1 MARFFIDR
9 PIFAWVIAILIMMA
23 GSAALFTLPVA
34 QYPEIASPE
43 VAISARYPGASAK
56 TVEDTVTQ
64 VIEQQMKGLD
74 NLLYMYSTSDSSGQ
88 CTVNFAFKTGTDI
101 DIAQVQ
107 VQNKLQLATPLLPE
121 EVQRQGISVTKSVK
135 NFLLVVSFYSED
147 GSMAEADIGDYVA
160 SNIKDPIG
168 RIEGVGD
175 TTLFGAQYGMRIWL
189 DPARMEQYR
198 LNPSDVIAAIRE
210 QNAQVTGG
218 QVGAGPA
225 PAGQQI
231 NVTINAASRLE
242 TVDQFRNILLRTNGD
257 GSRLYLRDVAT
268 AELTNESFNAKGRY
282 NGMPS
287 AGLAIKLASGANALE
302 TAGRIKAEIEALEP
316 FFPQGLKTVF
326 PYDTTPFVSLS
337 IQSVFS
343 TLIEAIVLVF
353 LVMYLFLQ
361 SFRATI
367 IPTIAVPVVL
377 LGTFGVLA
385 AAGYSIN
392 SLTMFGMVL
401 AIGLLVDDAIVV
413 VENVERLMREEN
425 LGPKEAAKKSMDQI
439 TSALVGVAMVI
450 CAVFVPMA
458 FMSGSTGVIYRQFSI
473 TIVTAMV
480 LSVIVAIVLTPAL
493 CATMLPEKMH
503 HASAGFFGRFN
514 TWFENL
520 TGRYKNGVGRMISG
534 PGRFLAAF
542 GCGIAVIAFLFFR
555 LPSGFL
561 PEEDQGV
568 IMASVQLPSGASFER
583 TMAVLDQVSDHFL
596 HTESAAVDSVMTVAG
611 FSFAGNGQN
620 NGIAFIRLKD
630 WSERTGANLRAQAVA
645 GRAMGVFSRISEA
658 NVFAFTPP
666 AVMELGNA
674 TGFDFELIDRAGRG
688 HEALMEARNILLGK
702 AAAHPDLTMVRP
714 NGMENVE
721 EYKLAIDL
729 EKAGAQGLSKG
740 EINTAIGAY
749 WGSSYVNDFTDKG
762 RTKKVYVQARPD
774 ARMQASDFSR
784 YYVRNANGDMV
795 PFSSFMSMSSD
806 TGSPRLERYNGLP
819 AMEILGEAAPG
830 KSTGQAMAAME
841 QIAGELPAGFS
852 YSWTGLSLQE
862 VTSGSQAPILY
873 AISLAVV
880 FLCLAALYESWTVPL
895 AVLLVVPTGVLGAL
909 AGMFLRDMYND
920 VYFQIGLLT
929 VIGLSAKNSILIVE
943 FAKDLYETGMDIY
956 EATVRAVRMRLRPIV
971 MTSLCFILGVVPLAI
986 SSGAGSGGQNALGT
1000 TVVFGVTAATVL
1012 GIYYTPLFFVVVTRL
1027 FTRTRK
1033 ATAASSQIQG
1043 QIQGQAQGQTQGG
1056 AHA

>member
-23 GSAALFTLPVA
+23 GSLALTTLPVA

-43 VAISARYPGASAK
+43 VAITASYPGASAK

-88 CTVNFAFKTGTDI
+88 ATVNFAFKTGTDI

-107 VQNKLQLATPLLPE
+107 VQNKLSLATPLLPE
-121 EVQRQGISVTKSVK
+121 EVQRQGIAVTKSVK
-135 NFLLVVSFYSED
+135 NFLIVVSFYSED
-147 GSMAEADIGDYVA
+147 GSMQEADIGDYVA

-168 RIEGVGD
+168 RLEGVGD

-189 DPARMEQYR
+189 DPARMEQYK
-198 LNPSDVIAAIRE
+198 LNPSDIVTAIRE

-218 QVGAGPA
+218 QVGSGPA
-225 PAGQQI
+225 PSGQQI

-242 TVDQFRNILLRTNGD
+242 TVDQFANILIRTNAD

-268 AELTNESFNAKGRY
+268 VELNNESFNAKGRY

-287 AGLAIKLASGANALE
+287 SGMAIKLASGANALD
-302 TAGRIKAEIEALEP
+302 TADRIKAEIAALEP
-316 FFPQGLKTVF
+316 FFPQGLKVVY

-337 IQSVFS
+337 IKSVFT
-343 TLIEAIVLVF
+343 TLAEAIFLVF

-361 SFRATI
+361 SFRATL

-385 AAGYSIN
+385 AAGFSIN

-425 LGPKEAAKKSMDQI
+425 LNPKEAARKSMDQI
-439 TSALVGVAMVI
+439 TSALVGVALVI

-480 LSVIVAIVLTPAL
+480 LSVVVAIVLTPAL

-503 HASAGFFGRFN
+503 HASSGFFGRFN
-514 TWFENL
+514 HWFENV
-520 TGRYKNGVGRMISG
+520 TGRYKNGVGRMITK
-534 PGRFLAAF
+534 PLRCLASFA
-542 GCGIAVIAFLFFR
+542 CGLAVIAFLFWR

-561 PEEDQGV
+561 PDEDQGI
-568 IMASVQLPSGASFER
+568 IMASVQLPAGATFER
-583 TMAVLDQVSDHFL
+583 TTEVLDQVNKHFL
-596 HTESAAVDSVMTVAG
+596 EDERDAVESVMTVAG
-611 FSFAGNGQN
+611 FSFGGSGQN
-620 NGIAFIRLKD
+620 NGLAFIRLKD
-630 WSERTGANLRAQAVA
+630 WEARKGSEMRAQAVA
-645 GRAMGVFSRISEA
+645 GRAMRVFSHIPEA
-658 NVFAFTPP
+658 SVFAFTPP
-666 AVMELGNA
+666 AVTELGTA
-674 TGFDFELIDRAGRG
+674 TGFDFELIDRAGQG
-688 HEALMEARNILLGK
+688 HDALMNARNILLGK
-702 AAAHPDLTMVRP
+702 AATHPDLIMVRP
-714 NGMENVE
+714 NGMEDVE
-721 EYKLAIDL
+721 EYKLDIDL

-740 EINTAIGAY
+740 EINTAIAAY

-762 RTKKVYVQARPD
+762 RTKKVYVQARPET
-774 ARMQASDFSR
+774 RMQASDFSR
-784 YYVRNANGDMV
+784 YYVRNSNGDMV
-795 PFSSFMSMSSD
+795 PFSSFMRMHST

-819 AMEILGEAAPG
+819 AMEILGEAAQG
-830 KSTGQAMAAME
+830 RSTGQAMAAME
-841 QIAGELPAGFS
+841 ELASELPAGFS
-852 YSWTGLSLQE
+852 FSWTGLSLQE
-862 VTSGSQAPILY
+862 VMSGNQAPMLY
-873 AISLAVV
+873 ALSLVVV
-880 FLCLAALYESWTVPL
+880 FLCLAALYESWTIPL
-895 AVLLVVPTGVLGAL
+895 SVLLVVPTGVIGAL
-909 AGMFLRDMYND
+909 IGMFARDMYND
-920 VYFQIGLLT
+920 IYFQIGLLT

-943 FAKDLYETGMDIY
+943 FAKDLHEAGKDLY
-956 EATVRAVRMRLRPIV
+956 EATVQAVRMRLRPII
-971 MTSLCFILGVVPLAI
+971 MTSLCFILGVAPLAI

-1000 TVVFGVTAATVL
+1000 TVVFGVTAATAL
-1012 GIYYTPLFFVVVTRL
+1012 GIFYTPLFFVTVTRL
-1027 FTRTRK
+1027 FTARK
-1033 ATAASSQIQG
+1033 RAA
-1043 QIQGQAQGQTQGG
+1043 AVAEQTVPTEGES
-1056 AHA
+1056 HA